1 MQSHLQY
8 RNPSFPVE
16 SYSLHQWH
24 HQFDPRDHQ
33 EAGTGVNKPISLAS
47 VDQLNLNSKQERTGD
62 RGATE
67 GRHDW
72 KLKEQL
78 GNVKGFLKRSHQK
91 SFASTQGKKKFN
103 KKKEK
108 KHRKKR
114 HKHRR
119 GKDNVDQGRKDGKLV
134 SSMHLTEHKLKR
146 TTTVYQDG
154 VWPCQK
160 GHTIAEHI
168 DAVDNLQT
176 AYMEKSFLER
186 IRNIIFCILSGSL
199 FERNM
204 HSTTGSGIR
213 TDRVS
218 PTIIMLGSVMYGLK
232 IAYCLF
238 LLIVGTVHLED
249 CDDSLIVFLLS
260 TSAVNVL
267 GSALFCFFHFNHKYA
282 RLLLIAIQIAHI
294 ALLSFG
300 SAKFAEG
307 RPWEH
312 AYPDRDTP
320 VKFCERETYLFVIM
334 TIGVLAFDLTVLTVY
349 LVFDC
354 SLHAKR
360 ALVSDNWTDRLNAF
374 VPSWSK
380 LKRKRAPSPAI

>member
-1 MQSHLQY
+1 MKKERKTQEQEDEPRYASYDPRLKVANNETIPCST
-8 RNPSFPVE
+8 RETLRFE
-16 SYSLHQWH
+16 SMPTQLNSSETCVVRSPHAAEEMIEVSGPTGTL
-24 HQFDPRDHQ
+24 FETTRSTKKDPRDHQ

-204 HSTTGSGIR
+204 HSTTGSGISKSI
-213 TDRVS
+213 TADWS
-218 PTIIMLGSVMYGLK
+218 
-232 IAYCLF
+232 
-238 LLIVGTVHLED
+238 
-249 CDDSLIVFLLS
+249 
-260 TSAVNVL
+260 
-267 GSALFCFFHFNHKYA
+267 
-282 RLLLIAIQIAHI
+282 
-294 ALLSFG
+294 
-300 SAKFAEG
+300 
-307 RPWEH
+307 RP
-312 AYPDRDTP
+312 DIR
-320 VKFCERETYLFVIM
+320 
-334 TIGVLAFDLTVLTVY
+334 
-349 LVFDC
+349 
-354 SLHAKR
+354 
-360 ALVSDNWTDRLNAF
+360 
-374 VPSWSK
+374 
-380 LKRKRAPSPAI
+380 